1 MHRII
6 AAFAFIVGTMWF
18 VIGLAELFG
27 DGGVAVVFASF
38 ALSAAFD
45 FAGFRLLTK
54 PPERFRG

>member
-18 VIGLAELFG
+18 VIAIAELLG
-27 DGGVAVVFASF
+27 DGGVAVVAISF

-45 FAGFRLLTK
+45 FAGYRLLTK
-54 PPERFRG
+54 PPERFLR